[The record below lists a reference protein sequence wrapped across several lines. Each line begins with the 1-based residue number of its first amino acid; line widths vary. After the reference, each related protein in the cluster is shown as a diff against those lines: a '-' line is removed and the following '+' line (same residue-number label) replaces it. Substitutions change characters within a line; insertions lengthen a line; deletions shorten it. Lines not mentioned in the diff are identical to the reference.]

1 MADRK
6 NRKPQDIG
14 SDSPASKSAKE
25 QHTASVRK
33 GYDAAQDPEP
43 QGDGDPG
50 PDPGPDEVREQ
61 SSQQGH
67 GGRDATGR
75 YARKKAATDRP

>member
-1 MADRK
+1 MAEPDTEK
-6 NRKPQDIG
+6 Q
-14 SDSPASKSAKE
+14 PAQTSGRRDPAHE
-25 QHTASVRK
+25 HTASVRK
-33 GYDAAQDPEP
+33 GYDAAQDAEP

-50 PDPGPDEVREQ
+50 TDPGPDEVREQ

-75 YARKKAATDRP
+75 DAGKKAATDRP